1 MLQND
6 MKIFQLMAFFIFAL
20 SSLLGI
26 ASNSDEGRTDFP
38 PGEYSPSL
46 ALDQYGNPFIGWE
59 EILNNKQND
68 PYFARSINCGS
79 TFLPSRVVHKDPTDQ
94 ARVCVAVDSQ
104 ANPHVVYVWH
114 KPPQKFVF
122 YSRSHDGGF
131 TFTDPIRVE
140 DTQSFQDRP
149 CIVLDSADNPI
160 VAWID
165 VKYWGPNSSQNPLGS
180 ISINRSSDQG
190 RTFEPRV
197 VADPAST
204 TQGFPSIA
212 IDKNDNPM
220 IVFHDNRNGDFDVY
234 FTRSENC
241 GQSYSVSIPVAQH
254 NTEQIVFGRSCLAVD
269 SKNNPVIVNSFLV
282 EASRLWQLHL
292 NRSTDGGKSFPLQQ
306 KLHPHDLVEKFPAIA
321 IDSEDNLHFVCSARI
336 VTSKLWS
343 LYYGKLDLN
352 DPSDPIPLSH
362 GHKVDPSDADQMRG
376 AIAVDSRNNPHI
388 SWHESKYTKPMIYYS
403 RSNDGG
409 ASISHAIE
417 VYR

>member
-1 MLQND
+1 MT
-6 MKIFQLMAFFIFAL
+6 FFIFAL
-20 SSLLGI
+20 STLPGI

-131 TFTDPIRVE
+131 TFTTPIRV
-140 DTQSFQDRP
+140 DNTQCFQDRP
-149 CIVLDSADNPI
+149 CIALDSDDNPI
-160 VAWID
+160 VAWIE
-165 VKYWGPNSSQNPLGS
+165 VRQPWPNLFQNPLGS
-180 ISINRSSDQG
+180 ISVNRSTDQG
-190 RTFEPRV
+190 ETFGQRLIV
-197 VADPAST
+197 DPTSD

-212 IDKNDNPM
+212 VDKNNNPM
-220 IVFHDNRNGDFDVY
+220 IVFHDNRSGDFDIY
-234 FTRSENC
+234 FTRSDNG
-241 GQSYSVSIPVAQH
+241 GQSYGVSVPVAKHPFQ
-254 NTEQIVFGRSCLAVD
+254 QIVFGRSCLAID
-269 SKNNPVIVNSFLV
+269 SKNNPVIVNSTLV
-282 EASRLWQLHL
+282 DSNERWQLQL

-306 KLHPHDLVEKFPAIA
+306 KLHPHNMVDKFPAIA
-321 IDSEDNLHFVCSARI
+321 IDSEDNLHFVCSARF
-336 VTSKLWS
+336 VTSNLWS
-343 LYYGKLDLN
+343 LFYGKLDLD

-362 GHKVDPSDADQMRG
+362 GYKVDPSDADQIRG
-376 AIAVDSRNNPHI
+376 AIAVDSKNDPHL

-403 RSNDGG
+403 RSNNGG
-409 ASISHAIE
+409 ASLSHAIE